1 MKYYQFIILLLSVII
16 FPGCEPETQKIQ
28 FGGEAQGT
36 YYAVTYYDH
45 QKRNL
50 QDEIDSILVL
60 FDQTASMWVPG
71 SIISRINRGEDNV
84 ELNRWFTELFEV
96 SRQIG
101 EESNGAFDM
110 TIGPLVN
117 AWGFGFTDRQKLDDL
132 KVDSLKALVDY
143 TKVDLS
149 DGKVTMG
156 IPGMQFDFNGI
167 AQGYSVD
174 VLCSYLESEGI
185 TAYLI
190 DIGGEVYARGKKPD
204 GSKWRVGIEKPAET
218 ALSQREI
225 EVVVPLEDKAMATSG
240 SYRKFYEEDGI
251 RYSHTIDPYTGYPV
265 THSLLS
271 VTVIAENCTLADGYA
286 TAFMVMGLE
295 RSMKFLDK
303 RDDLEA
309 FFIFSTGT
317 GEYDIAYTKG
327 MGMMIGKD

>member
-1 MKYYQFIILLLSVII
+1 MILFLSVLVY
-16 FPGCEPETQKIQ
+16 PGCEPGIEKIR

-36 YYAVTYYDH
+36 YYAITYYDR
-45 QKRNL
+45 QNRNF
-50 QDEIDSILVL
+50 QDEMDSILVE
-60 FDQTASMWVPG
+60 FDLTASMWVPG
-71 SIISRINRGEDNV
+71 SIISRINRGEKTV
-84 ELNRWFTELFEV
+84 EINKWFTDLFHV

-101 EESNGAFDM
+101 EESDGAFDM

-149 DGKVTMG
+149 HGKVTMG

-174 VLCSYLESEGI
+174 VLCDFLESKGISSYLV
-185 TAYLI
+185 
-190 DIGGEVYARGKKPD
+190 DIGGEVYARGIKPD
-204 GSKWRVGIEKPAET
+204 GSKWRIGIEKPAET
-218 ALSQREI
+218 AFSEREI

-251 RYSHTIDPYTGYPV
+251 RYSHTIDPFTGYPV
-265 THSLLS
+265 THTLLS
-271 VTVIAENCTLADGYA
+271 VTVIAETCTLADGYA

-295 RSMKFLDK
+295 RSLEFLAT

-309 FFIFSTGT
+309 FFISSTGT
-317 GEYDIAYTKG
+317 EEYKIDYTDG
-327 MGMMIGKD
+327 MGRLLEKE